1 MPHTFNG
8 FLRQNTEN
16 GIITMAKEEVKL
28 QGFMKTHGIII
39 LA

>member
-8 FLRQNTEN
+8 FLMQNTEN
-16 GIITMAKEEVKL
+16 GIITMAEEVVKL
-28 QGFMKTHGIII
+28 QGFMKTCVIIS